1 VRGACAMRVVVPMA
15 AVPVPPPSSSRS
27 SMASS
32 MEAAVRR
39 RGGWRGGRGCGC
51 AVRAAGWDGVVVD
64 AAVVVCDVASSY
76 TSSLTSSMSSS
87 GGMGALSATSIR
99 DAVFDGHS
107 FWWSAASP
115 LFAFSVAPDLLIL
128 KRLNDAESST
138 NEMNQ
143 AFATLLLFVIV
154 SIPAEAYT
162 KSAYGEVL
170 SNIDAFHFLIQS
182 AISLTNLRILLA
194 FRDERAVRRGN
205 ERASAT
211 TTTTTTTTTTAR
223 VVQAPLVGRPGRV
236 VEAFAGV
243 GLLATSLLLSLDERL
258 LIVPDTAPV
267 VLHTAVDAFRSWG
280 DEFESA
286 SSAFL
291 GLPRPAANALS
302 VPTWGVHIFSLVEW
316 LLAMGL
322 VWDYAERDRGNNRG
336 WRTLT
341 WGMLPLHASGICAIT
356 QHFFGNVSSLDWLVA
371 AQGAFT
377 MMGNVGM
384 CVAAGELAGVGRER
398 NEDDDRLAALLATSS
413 QSIDELVV
421 DEGET
426 SWWDFDVENFGTK
439 LWAEDNDGIFITKV
453 ALLSLAVASGVRGLS
468 LYLSPWFD
476 PTEGALRDYTNIVA
490 FAMVATPLAL
500 NVEKW
505 QNRERR
511 VLARDAL
518 TAVYASVDD
527 DIAVVA
533 VEDSKA

>member
-1 VRGACAMRVVVPMA
+1 MRATMMVRARAVAV
-15 AVPVPPPSSSRS
+15 AVPPPPSSS
-27 SMASS
+27 
-32 MEAAVRR
+32 MEAVRR
-39 RGGWRGGRGCGC
+39 RGGWRGGRGRGC

-64 AAVVVCDVASSY
+64 AAVVVCDVASS
-76 TSSLTSSMSSS
+76 SSLTSSMTSS

-115 LFAFSVAPDLLIL
+115 LFAFSVAPYLLFL

-138 NEMNQ
+138 EEMNQ

-211 TTTTTTTTTTAR
+211 KTSR

-527 DIAVVA
+527 DTTLVA

>member
-1 VRGACAMRVVVPMA
+1 MAVRVRA
-15 AVPVPPPSSSRS
+15 SSSS
-27 SMASS
+27 TASR
-32 MEAAVRR
+32 AARV
-39 RGGWRGGRGCGC
+39 GWRARRGRGCAR
-51 AVRAAGWDGVVVD
+51 AVRAGWDDIVVD
-64 AAVVVCDVASSY
+64 AAVAAVSTAVVTSSSSLSVVFDVASSQASSSS
-76 TSSLTSSMSSS
+76 SSLD
-87 GGMGALSATSIR
+87 GLGALSATSIR

-115 LFAFSVAPDLLIL
+115 LFAFSVAPYLLFL
-128 KRLNDAESST
+128 KRLNDAKSST
-138 NEMNQ
+138 EEMNQ

-211 TTTTTTTTTTAR
+211 KTSR

-476 PTEGALRDYTNIVA
+476 PTDGALRDYTNIVA

-527 DIAVVA
+527 DTTLVA